1 MTEGPAFLFIFLPRS
16 ISEQRGPGRSPSLAL
31 RAPDLSRPP
40 YRSEHLQNR
49 RPNAVPRI
57 IKATIHLPAGR
68 GRGNSPGLGGW
79 GVGATG
85 KQTQP
90 TPKSFEKP
98 YSATPTTVCRVTQ
111 EKEKEGTAR
120 VCSQRPSAATGQAVA
135 GSAWFQTRDLLGGG
149 GTT

>member
-16 ISEQRGPGRSPSLAL
+16 ISEQRGLGRSPSLAL

-49 RPNAVPRI
+49 RPNAAPRI
-57 IKATIHLPAGR
+57 IKATIHLPAER
-68 GRGNSPGLGGW
+68 GRGSRPGFRGM

-98 YSATPTTVCRVTQ
+98 HSATPATVYRVGQ
-111 EKEKEGTAR
+111 EEETKKNDPRA
-120 VCSQRPSAATGQAVA
+120 SAARGPARLLA
-135 GSAWFQTRDLLGGG
+135 RRLLARPGSRPEIYFGEGG
-149 GTT
+149 